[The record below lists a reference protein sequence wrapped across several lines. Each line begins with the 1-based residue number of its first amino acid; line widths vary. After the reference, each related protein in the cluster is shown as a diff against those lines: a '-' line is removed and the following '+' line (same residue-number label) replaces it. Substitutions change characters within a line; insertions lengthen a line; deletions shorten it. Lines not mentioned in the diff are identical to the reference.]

1 MQQFSDSP
9 WTGRS
14 RFRAACHHRSADTT
28 PVWFMRQAGH
38 VLGSYRTLREKY
50 DILTLT
56 RTPELCAEVSLLPVK
71 EYGVDAAVM
80 FTDIVLPLPSM
91 GLTTELD
98 PTIGPI
104 IQNPVRTMHDVA
116 ALRVSEA
123 VDATPFVAEAI
134 HLVRGELA
142 DKQALIAIAGAPFTL
157 ALYIIEG
164 RPSRD
169 YSIAKALMH
178 EQPAVWHALLHK
190 LSDVLARYVRAE
202 VEAGADAVQLF
213 DSSVGILGP
222 SDYKKFVQPYSRH
235 VLDAVRHAGATSIH
249 FGTANASLLEL
260 MTEVGGDV
268 LGVDWRVDIDT
279 AWEQIGVEERGIQG
293 NLDPTLLLAPWET
306 VRAATLDILRRVDAR
321 PGHIFNLGHAIH
333 PATNPDYLRRLVDT
347 VHLDG
352 GRVS

>member
-14 RFRAACHHRSADTT
+14 RFRAACYHKPADTT

-38 VLGSYRTLREKY
+38 VLGAYRALREKY
-50 DILTLT
+50 DILTLA
-56 RTPELCAEVSLLPVK
+56 RTPELCADISLLPVK

-80 FTDIVLPLPSM
+80 FTDIVLPLPGM

-104 IQNPVRTMHDVA
+104 IQNPVRTMYDVA

-123 VDATPFVAEAI
+123 VEATPFVTEAI
-134 HLVRGELA
+134 RLVRDELA
-142 DKQALIAIAGAPFTL
+142 GKQALIAIAGAPFTL

-169 YSIAKALMH
+169 YHVAKALMH

-202 VEAGADAVQLF
+202 VQAGADAVQLF

-222 SDYKKFVQPYSRH
+222 FDYKKFVQPYSRR

-260 MTEVGGDV
+260 MTEAGGDV

-333 PATNPDYLRRLVDT
+333 PATNPDYLHRLVDM

>member
-14 RFRAACHHRSADTT
+14 RFHAVCHHGLADTT

-38 VLGSYRTLREKY
+38 VLGAYRTLREKY
-50 DILTLT
+50 DILTLA
-56 RTPELCAEVSLLPVK
+56 RTPELCAEVSLLPIK

-80 FTDIVLPLPSM
+80 FTDIVLPLPGM

-116 ALRVSEA
+116 ALHVSEA
-123 VDATPFVAEAI
+123 VEATPFVADAI
-134 HLVRGELA
+134 RLVRDELA
-142 DKQALIAIAGAPFTL
+142 EKQALIAIAGAPFTL

-169 YSIAKALMH
+169 YHLAKALMH
-178 EQPAVWHALLHK
+178 EQPSVWHALLHK

-202 VEAGADAVQLF
+202 VEAGADAIQIF
-213 DSSVGILGP
+213 DSSVGVLSP
-222 SDYKKFVQPYSRH
+222 SDYRKFVLPYSRH
-235 VLDAVRHAGATSIH
+235 VLDAVKHAGAASIH

-260 MTEVGGDV
+260 MTEAGGDV
-268 LGVDWRVDIDT
+268 MGVDWRMDIDA

-333 PATNPDYLRRLVDT
+333 PATNPDYLRRLVDM
-347 VHLDG
+347 VHLD
-352 GRVS
+352 STA

>member
-14 RFRAACHHRSADTT
+14 RFRAASQHGRADTT

-38 VLGSYRTLREKY
+38 VLGAYRDLREKY
-50 DILTLT
+50 DILTLA
-56 RTPELCAEVSLLPVK
+56 RTPELCAEVSLLPIK

-80 FTDIVLPLPSM
+80 FTDIVLPLPGI

-116 ALRVSEA
+116 ALHVSEA
-123 VDATPFVAEAI
+123 VEATPFVADAI
-134 HLVRGELA
+134 RLVRDELA
-142 DKQALIAIAGAPFTL
+142 DKHALIAIAGGPFTL

-169 YSIAKALMH
+169 YHLAKALMH

-202 VEAGADAVQLF
+202 VEAGADAVQIF

-222 SDYKKFVQPYSRH
+222 SDYKKFVLPYSRH
-235 VLDAVRHAGATSIH
+235 VLDAVRHVGATSIH
-249 FGTANASLLEL
+249 FG
-260 MTEVGGDV
+260 
-268 LGVDWRVDIDT
+268 
-279 AWEQIGVEERGIQG
+279 
-293 NLDPTLLLAPWET
+293 
-306 VRAATLDILRRVDAR
+306 
-321 PGHIFNLGHAIH
+321 
-333 PATNPDYLRRLVDT
+333 
-347 VHLDG
+347 
-352 GRVS
+352 